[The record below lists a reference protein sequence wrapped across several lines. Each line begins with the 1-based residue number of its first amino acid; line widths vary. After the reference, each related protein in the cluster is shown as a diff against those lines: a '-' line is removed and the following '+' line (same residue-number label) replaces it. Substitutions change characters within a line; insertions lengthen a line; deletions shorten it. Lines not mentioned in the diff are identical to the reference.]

1 MTESALDIEVHKIDP
16 RHAIVAVAGV
26 VDFES
31 CPPLDAVLSDLLDGG
46 PSGVVLDLTAV
57 PRLDSSALGLF
68 VRFHHLSRARD
79 GWLRLVGVNPLIRRS
94 LEITNLD
101 SILGIYPTVDAALA
115 DDRPPAPQ
123 HG

>member
-1 MTESALDIEVHKIDP
+1 MTGSALDIEVQKIDP
-16 RHAIVAVAGV
+16 RYAIVAVTGA

-31 CPPLDAVLSDLLDGG
+31 CPPLDAVLSDLVDGG
-46 PSGVVLDLTAV
+46 APGVVLDLTAV

-79 GWLRLVGVNPLIRRS
+79 GWLRLVGVNPSIRRS
-94 LEITNLD
+94 LAITNLD

-115 DDRPPAPQ
+115 DDHPQ
-123 HG
+123 PG